1 MIVDDKIV
9 TYVLY
14 KMRTVAET
22 RKKCQMLKFEESY
35 IEDILEYLQ
44 EAGYL
49 NDDNYAK
56 KYVENV
62 LRLKN
67 MSANGIKIDLMKKGI
82 SDDII
87 DKYVDTDE
95 VKDFDEESCVILAQK
110 KFKSIPDIIKVKK
123 YLMGK
128 GFGFEA
134 ISKAIDNLPNLDD
147 N

>member
-35 IEDILEYLQ
+35 IEDVIDYLI

-49 NDDNYAK
+49 NDDTYAK

-62 LRLKN
+62 MRLKN
-67 MSANGIKIDLMKKGI
+67 MSSNGIKIDLLRKGI
-82 SDDII
+82 SEDII
-87 DKYVDTDE
+87 DKYIDTDE
-95 VKDFDEESCVILAQK
+95 VREYEEESAIILAQK
-110 KFKSIPDIIKVKK
+110 KYKTTPDILKIKKF
-123 YLMGK
+123 LLGK
-128 GFGFEA
+128 GFGYDA
-134 ISKAIDNLPNLDD
+134 VSKSIDNLPKLDD